1 VLGFPLYLR
10 WSVLLLMGLV
20 TLLSGDLIGYG
31 VGFGFVVCL
40 LLSVLLHELGHAL
53 TARWLGIGVRGI
65 TLEILGG
72 YTEMDRDAPT
82 PRAELLV
89 SLAGPAVSLV
99 LGLSA
104 AVAALVLPA
113 GGPRQI
119 AFLVALANIIVAVF
133 NVLPGLPL
141 DGGRALR
148 ATVWWVS
155 GSRQRGTA
163 VAARGGQAVGVA
175 TGLVAV
181 WLYLAGFISE
191 FGLILTILVAF
202 SLWQGATVSA
212 RMARVS
218 SRLTL
223 VDVDRLARPIFA
235 VPTGTPLA
243 EAQRRAVES
252 APPEAALAVADSTGR
267 LVALVHAGAAEAVPA
282 ARRPWVTVD
291 SVARE
296 LATIRAVPAGL
307 RGADALT
314 FLQSDPA
321 GEYLVTT
328 DGRVVGVLRA
338 ADVARVLHAKS
349 RGTGRPGTRRTG
361 AGGPGAGGPGAGGP
375 GAGGPGTGGPG
386 VGR

>member
-1 VLGFPLYLR
+1 MSTRPTTSGRRPAGIPLGRVLGFPLYLR

-40 LLSVLLHELGHAL
+40 LLSVLLHELGHAI
-53 TARWLGIGVRGI
+53 TARRLGIGVRGI

-82 PRAELLV
+82 PRAELMI
-89 SLAGPAVSLV
+89 SLAGPAVSLA
-99 LGLSA
+99 LGLTAAIGA
-104 AVAALVLPA
+104 AVLPDGA
-113 GGPRQI
+113 VRQI
-119 AFLVALANIIVAVF
+119 AFLVALSNLIVAVF

-148 ATVWWVS
+148 AAVWW
-155 GSRQRGTA
+155 GTGNRQRGTL
-163 VAARGGQAVGVA
+163 VAARGGQLVGVA
-175 TGLVAV
+175 TGVAAV
-181 WLYLAGFISE
+181 ALYAAGIVSP
-191 FGLILTILVAF
+191 FGLVLTILVAF

-212 RMARVS
+212 RVARVS
-218 SRLTL
+218 SRLPM
-223 VDVDRLARPIFA
+223 VDVDRLTRPIFA

-243 EAQRRAVES
+243 EAQRRATES

-267 LVALVHAGAAEAVPA
+267 LVALVATRAADAVPE

-296 LATIRAVPAGL
+296 LAAIRAVPAGL
-307 RGADALT
+307 RGADALS

-328 DGRVVGVLRA
+328 DGEVVGVLRA
-338 ADVARVLHAKS
+338 ADVAKVL
-349 RGTGRPGTRRTG
+349 RERTPGNG
-361 AGGPGAGGPGAGGP
+361 Q
-375 GAGGPGTGGPG
+375 
-386 VGR
+386 